1 MVKKTRQVIFLD
13 IDGVLQP
20 YGRQDRFKHDLE
32 QLKKDLASKYNNDEY
47 LEMDKYDLGAVWYD
61 WDKEAVKRLRKL
73 CIDVPAEIV
82 ISSDWRRSKSLARLK
97 NCFKLHD
104 LDPYVTGTIDQIPE
118 KYRCEEITEY
128 LKNNEDIHRF
138 VILDDDKLYD
148 FDAKYPEQFVYC
160 RNIFDED
167 SYKKALSILT
177 KE

>member
-1 MVKKTRQVIFLD
+1 MIKKTRQVIFLD

-20 YGRQDRFKHDLE
+20 YGRQDRFNHDLE

-47 LEMDKYDLGAVWYD
+47 LEMDKYDLGAVRYD
-61 WDKEAVKRLRKL
+61 WDKGAVERLRKL

-104 LDPYVTGTIDQIPE
+104 LDRYVTGTIDLIPE

-128 LKNNEDIHRF
+128 LKNNQDIHRF

-148 FDAKYPEQFVYC
+148 FDAKYPEQFIYC
-160 RNIFDED
+160 RNIFDEEG
-167 SYKKALSILT
+167 YKKALSILT